1 MAPSESPS
9 SRATDWSWTL
19 GTKLPTSY
27 RVALV
32 LGLIVFS
39 ITLVSLC
46 VLTIYIRQQYRFRLL
61 LEAVPSEEDDQRN
74 RYIRLGQRCSIT
86 PDDEWE
92 SLHEKPPVAP
102 RDKRRP
108 KPQTLPNPSLITDG

>member
-9 SRATDWSWTL
+9 SRATAWSWTL

-61 LEAVPSEEDDQRN
+61 LEAVPSEEDDRRN
-74 RYIRLGQRCSIT
+74 RYFRLGQRAST
-86 PDDEWE
+86 ASDEDWE
-92 SLHEKPPVAP
+92 SLHEKPAAAP

-108 KPQTLPNPSLITDG
+108 KPQTLPSTSLITVG